1 MVIFLSYFLI
11 EIKLFKVEILDF
23 VIYLVVVYLSEFFFY
38 KLNWVFVFFDDVK
51 RLFEILLVKN
61 MNCVC

>member
-23 VIYLVVVYLSEFFFY
+23 VIYLVVVYLSEFFFI
-38 KLNWVFVFFDDVK
+38 N
-51 RLFEILLVKN
+51 
-61 MNCVC
+61 

>member
-23 VIYLVVVYLSEFFFY
+23 VIYLVVVYFSEFFY

>member
-23 VIYLVVVYLSEFFFY
+23 VIYLVVVYLSEFFLY
-38 KLNWVFVFFDDVK
+38 IIKLSVCFF
-51 RLFEILLVKN
+51 
-61 MNCVC
+61 

>member
-1 MVIFLSYFLI
+1 MVIFWSYFLI

-23 VIYLVVVYLSEFFFY
+23 VIYLVVVYFSEFFFY

>member
-23 VIYLVVVYLSEFFFY
+23 VVYLVVVYFSEFFLEI
-38 KLNWVFVFFDDVK
+38 KLSVCFF
-51 RLFEILLVKN
+51 
-61 MNCVC
+61 